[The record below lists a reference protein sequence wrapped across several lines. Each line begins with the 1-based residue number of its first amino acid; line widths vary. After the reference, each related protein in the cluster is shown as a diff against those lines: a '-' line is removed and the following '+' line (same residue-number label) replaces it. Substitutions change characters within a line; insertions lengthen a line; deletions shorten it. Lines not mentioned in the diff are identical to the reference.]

1 MKNNKL
7 ENGAIDHFM
16 VTMCKKTNKQTKKK
30 KKIRT
35 SKTYYGQQRRIFDTS
50 KKWGIGQ
57 DQIVK

>member
-7 ENGAIDHFM
+7 ENGAMDHFM
-16 VTMCKKTNKQTKKK
+16 VTMCKKTNKQTNK

-50 KKWGIGQ
+50 KK
-57 DQIVK
+57 

>member
-16 VTMCKKTNKQTKKK
+16 VTMCKKTNKQTNKK

-50 KKWGIGQ
+50 KK
-57 DQIVK
+57 

>member
-30 KKIRT
+30 YVLLKRTMVSKGGFLTLQKNEVLVKI
-35 SKTYYGQQRRIFDTS
+35 KL
-50 KKWGIGQ
+50 
-57 DQIVK
+57 

>member
-7 ENGAIDHFM
+7 ENGAMDHFM
-16 VTMCKKTNKQTKKK
+16 VTMCKKTNKQTK